1 MCTKFLLQ
9 KEESIIIGQ
18 FIKRLVRTKY
28 KENER
33 KNMQNKPEEMAWE
46 SQNTQGLADFV
57 EKFVFILRAIGSQ
70 RLSKREKRA

>member
-1 MCTKFLLQ
+1 M
-9 KEESIIIGQ
+9 IIGR
-18 FIKRLVRTKY
+18 FIKRLVRTEY

>member
-1 MCTKFLLQ
+1 M
-9 KEESIIIGQ
+9 IIGR
-18 FIKRLVRTKY
+18 FIKRLVRTEY

-70 RLSKREKRA
+70 QLSKREKRA

>member
-1 MCTKFLLQ
+1 M
-9 KEESIIIGQ
+9 IIGR
-18 FIKRLVRTKY
+18 FIKRLVRTEY

-70 RLSKREKRA
+70 RLSKREERA